1 MDCID
6 EKNKKLKELQEQ
18 SRKLYIELYGETK
31 EVNISML
38 ELKEIRKRVEKA
50 LLRTKE
56 DDYDNIICLFR
67 IHILREYEE
76 DYDFYERMSKEEYN
90 NTVKEFEE
98 YGWSEEELKKDIK
111 ESRKELNKIRIMK
124 YRFKE
129 KYSWKQISEKVGL
142 SERQCQRIKD
152 EILNELILS
161 WIKEERELEHRC
173 KYYF

>member
-6 EKNKKLKELQEQ
+6 ERNKELKELQEQ
-18 SRKLYIELYGETK
+18 SRKLYIELCGETR
-31 EVNISML
+31 EANISTL
-38 ELKEIRKRVEKA
+38 ELKEIRKRVEKV
-50 LLRTKE
+50 LLRIKKE
-56 DDYDNIICLFR
+56 DYSDIICLFR
-67 IHILREYEE
+67 IYILREYEE
-76 DYDFYERMSKEEYN
+76 DYDFYERMSEEEYN

-98 YGWSEEELKKDIK
+98 YGWSEEDLKKDIK
-111 ESRKELNKIRIMK
+111 ESRKELKKIRIMK

-129 KYSWKQISEKVGL
+129 KYNWKKISQKVGL

-161 WIKEERELEHRC
+161 WIKEEKELEHRC